1 MALVNLAEN
10 QHFDHLDNLEPFSLS
25 QLFQS
30 CGAVANEVVTTVC
43 VPVVH
48 LDPDDDDCDHAADA
62 DAEVANEDVATV
74 QPPQVMEMLMVL
86 SKRYWPLK

>member
-1 MALVNLAEN
+1 M
-10 QHFDHLDNLEPFSLS
+10 S

-48 LDPDDDDCDHAADA
+48 LDPDDDDRDNAVDA

-86 SKRYWPLK
+86 AIKVDSVDLQLQLLGAKTRQQQK